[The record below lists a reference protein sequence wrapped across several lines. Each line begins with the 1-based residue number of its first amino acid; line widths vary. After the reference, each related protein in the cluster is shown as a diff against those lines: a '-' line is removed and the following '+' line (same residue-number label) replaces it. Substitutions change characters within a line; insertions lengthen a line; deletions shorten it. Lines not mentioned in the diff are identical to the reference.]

1 MNQFVLIVGSGLIT
15 AALLAVAGVG
25 FTLQF
30 SVTNVLNIAYGSI
43 MSAAALVAYAV
54 NTAGAN
60 LWVSGLVAAAT
71 GATFSLAINRGVFRP
86 FEGRRA
92 GPFTLIIL
100 SLAMSLILE
109 NALLIVGGPH
119 FFSYG
124 QLGQPS
130 VRIEGVGF
138 TPSQV
143 VMVAVAGV
151 LMFVV
156 HAMQKWT
163 KLGKAMR
170 ATATNPELARSRG
183 VRTAIVVDL
192 AWVISGALCGLAGLF
207 MGIIVGAFNAS
218 TGSSF
223 LVPIIAGVVLGGIG
237 SPYGA
242 MLGALIIGIVSEAAA
257 SIGGLSALKQ
267 LVAFAVLIGMLLLRP
282 QGIFSSTAAERGLA
296 R

>member
-1 MNQFVLIVGSGLIT
+1 MNQFVLIVGTGLIT

-30 SVTNVLNIAYGSI
+30 SVTNVLNVAYGSI
-43 MSAAALVAYAV
+43 MTAAAFVAYEV
-54 NTAGAN
+54 NNAGAN
-60 LWVSGLVAAAT
+60 LWVSGLVATAT
-71 GATFSLAINRGVFRP
+71 GAALSLAMNRGVFRP
-86 FEGRRA
+86 FERRRA
-92 GPFTLIIL
+92 GVFTLIIL
-100 SLAMSLILE
+100 SLAIALILE
-109 NALLIVGGPH
+109 NALLIAGGPH

-143 VMVAVAGV
+143 LIVALAGV
-151 LMFVV
+151 LMFAV

-170 ATATNPELARSRG
+170 ATATNPELARSCG

-218 TGSSF
+218 TGSTF
-223 LVPIIAGVVLGGIG
+223 LVPIIAAVVLGGIG
-237 SPYGA
+237 EPYGA
-242 MLGALIIGIVSEAAA
+242 MLGALTIGIVSTAAA
-257 SIGGLSALKQ
+257 SISGLSALKQ

-282 QGIFSSTAAERGLA
+282 QGILSSTAAERGLV